1 MQAIIIRNPRMEAV
15 QLDPY
20 FRVPIRIRWKRAN
33 DGPWACVPL
42 VSGMRMPTSCG
53 WMQIR

>member
-20 FRVPIRIRWKRAN
+20 FRVPIRIRWKRAG
-33 DGPWACVPL
+33 DVHWESARL
-42 VSGMRMPTSCG
+42 ASGMRMPTSYG